1 MSGSSLLPGLQ
12 ASDPAAPEVVT
23 PYIRMVHLAGA
34 RVGEGAVWWQDRLW
48 WVDIPAGTI
57 SWLNLERLEPE
68 ALSRRSVGDL
78 ATGMVP
84 SEDGRWLVL
93 RRGDAVF
100 FDWENDRSV
109 PALFPLLPAELGQR
123 YNDGKCDRAGRLITG
138 TMMADGSSGNCR
150 LLSVDRGQVRILR
163 EGVGQSNGIG
173 WTPEGDRMYH
183 VDTASRRI
191 DVYRYNQRTG
201 SISDER
207 VFADLQ
213 DEKGVPDGLAVDVE
227 GHVWVAL
234 WGGGC
239 VVQLDRATGEV
250 LERLSLPASQVSSC
264 AFGGPHL
271 RTLFITTASEGLG
284 PDWRLREPMAGAVFA
299 METGTEGL
307 PADAYRLE

>member
-1 MSGSSLLPGLQ
+1 MIGSSLLLD
-12 ASDPAAPEVVT
+12 SDAANPTTSKLVT

-34 RVGEGAVWWQDRLW
+34 RVGEGPVWWQDRLW

-68 ALSRRSVGDL
+68 AVSRRTVGDL
-78 ATGMVP
+78 ATGIVP
-84 SEDGRWLVL
+84 CEDGRWLVL

-100 FDWENDRSV
+100 FDWEDETST
-109 PALFPLLPAELGQR
+109 PARFPALPAEWGQR

-138 TMMADGSSGNCR
+138 TMMADGSRGNCR

-163 EGVGQSNGIG
+163 EDVGQSNGLG
-173 WTPEGDRMYH
+173 WTPEGDRLYH
-183 VDTASRRI
+183 VDTARRQ
-191 DVYRYNQRTG
+191 VNAYRYNQRTG

-213 DEKGVPDGLAVDVE
+213 DEKGVPDGLTVDVE
-227 GHVWVAL
+227 GHVWLAM

-239 VVQLDRATGEV
+239 VVQLDRATGDV
-250 LERLSLPASQVSSC
+250 LERLSLPVSQVSSC

-284 PDWRLREPMAGAVFA
+284 SDWRLREPMAGAVFA

-307 PADAYRLE
+307 PSDPYRSE